1 MPKQREELKFEITQ
15 HIADL
20 GERTEK
26 GWVKELNLVK
36 WGDSDPKYDIRSWS
50 EDHKK
55 MGKGITLNAD
65 EFADL
70 KSTILESFN

>member
-1 MPKQREELKFEITQ
+1 MAKQREELKFEITQ

-50 EDHKK
+50 EDHTK
-55 MGKGITLNAD
+55 MGKGITLSEK
-65 EFADL
+65 EFEDL
-70 KSTILESFN
+70 KKALK